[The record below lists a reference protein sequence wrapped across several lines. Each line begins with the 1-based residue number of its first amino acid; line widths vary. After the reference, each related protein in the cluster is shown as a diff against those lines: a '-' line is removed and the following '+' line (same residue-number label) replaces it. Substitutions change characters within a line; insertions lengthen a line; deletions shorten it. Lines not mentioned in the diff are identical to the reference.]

1 MKCRCV
7 YCKNCVLKIENE
19 SILTLRTNACTVSH
33 NDFLAIIQ
41 VLYEITKCE
50 RKFSKSKIAVQG
62 HRIGSKCFSCLVITY
77 TVCICVPVVL

>member
-41 VLYEITKCE
+41 VLIEITKCE
-50 RKFSKSKIAVQG
+50 RKFSKLKIALQG
-62 HRIGSKCFSCLVITY
+62 Y
-77 TVCICVPVVL
+77 TVMDKSCFTSLLVKLLTNL